1 MVLTTLIRSDGSDRA
16 RALLRQNP
24 EGSADSRAIIEMITT
39 IMAYKFTYLTREEVE
54 AMLGIELQ
62 QTGFYKSAKAEG
74 IVEGEQQGEQKGEV
88 KVILK
93 LLNQKFGERAT
104 DMQER
109 IAGLSIA
116 QLDALTESL
125 LALSH
130 LENLESWLDR
140 NT

>member
-1 MVLTTLIRSDGSDRA
+1 
-16 RALLRQNP
+16 
-24 EGSADSRAIIEMITT
+24 MITT
-39 IMAYKFTYLTREEVE
+39 VMAYKFTHLTREEVE

-62 QTGFYKSAKAEG
+62 QTGFYKSAKTEG
-74 IVEGEQQGEQKGEV
+74 VIEGEQRGEV

-93 LLNQKFGERAT
+93 LLKQKFGERT
-104 DMQER
+104 IDMQEQ

-125 LALSH
+125 LALSD
-130 LENLESWLDR
+130 LENLESWLDC